1 MTKRQGLPSSA
12 GRPNAIDVALE
23 RAILALRMQRPD
35 QAEGIAAEVL
45 RANRGN
51 ARAAQVL
58 GQALLMQN
66 RAPEAIA
73 PLEKA
78 ARRGGDPLIETL
90 LATALAASGR
100 LDEAL
105 GQLRRTTAR
114 RPPFLPAFVEYGSQ
128 LARTG
133 RFEEAIAVFD
143 SGLALA
149 PHTVDLQ
156 KELAFLLLKR
166 NDRARARELLLQAFT
181 AAPERYDVLSGLG
194 QVMLL
199 DGEYASAA
207 DAFRRVVALQPDDA
221 GARADLGRCLLE
233 LGERD
238 AGEASIRI
246 ATRDRPQM
254 IGRAIMSLAVSSHG
268 RFFLRPSAAAR
279 FLRGEKT

>member
-78 ARRGGDPLIETL
+78 ARRGSDPLIETL

-100 LDEAL
+100 RDEAL
-105 GQLRRTTAR
+105 EQLRRTTAR

-166 NDRARARELLLQAFT
+166 NDRARARALLLQAFT
-181 AAPERYDVLSGLG
+181 AAPERHDILLGLG

-238 AGEASIRI
+238 AGEASIRT